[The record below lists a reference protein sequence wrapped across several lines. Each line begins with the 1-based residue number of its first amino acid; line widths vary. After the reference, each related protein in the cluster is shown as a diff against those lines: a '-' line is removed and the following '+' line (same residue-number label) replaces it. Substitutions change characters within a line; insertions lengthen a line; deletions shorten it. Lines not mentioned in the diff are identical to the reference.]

1 MTTVVSQPLHP
12 CNLFNLIMAAK
23 SKSSDD
29 GNWDVPKRNCKVYFL
44 SEKLKV
50 LNLMKKEKNHILRLL
65 QSTVR
70 KNLLSGQL

>member
-12 CNLFNLIMAAK
+12 RNSNLIMAAK

-29 GNWDVPKRNCKVYFL
+29 GNWDVPKRNYKVYFL

-50 LNLMKKEKNHILRLL
+50 LNLMRKENHILRLL